1 MPVVGSQPADTAL
14 ASPTADVING
24 VYNEL
29 LVVQLQG
36 YKLQRGLEARPF

>member
-29 LVVQLQG
+29 LVVQLQATMRAG
-36 YKLQRGLEARPF
+36 SETI